1 MLVYAFAIALS
12 AFLLFLVQPII
23 ARQILPWFGGSAAVW
38 TTCMMF
44 FQLALLAGYAYSDQV
59 VRRLPAQAQRRL
71 HAALLL
77 ASLASLP
84 ILAGDA
90 WRPADPSQPVLRIL
104 ALLAMTVGL
113 PYFMLSTTGPLLQA
127 WFAQRFPQARV
138 YRLYAL
144 SNAASM
150 SALLAYPTLIEP
162 ASSISLQ
169 ATAWSAGYGL
179 FVLVAL
185 VLLWLG
191 RSPRDAVEG
200 ERGGGAGVPPS
211 PAQPGLVV
219 PSSGL
224 GEQLRWF
231 GLSALASVLLL
242 AVTAH
247 LTQNVASVPFL
258 WLLPL
263 SLYLLT
269 FILSFDGQGWYRP
282 VLTPV
287 AAGLACLLMAGG
299 LIASIGPG
307 GRIVYGSMPLQQGL
321 IVYGGGLFV
330 LCMFLHGQLALR
342 RPAAVQLTR
351 FYLMVALG
359 GAAGGV
365 FVGVVA
371 SLIFD
376 DYHEL
381 PLALVAAAIT
391 LLAVARTER
400 GRLLA
405 FVGLLP
411 VLVLSGL
418 LGWFGSRASIETT
431 RNFYGV
437 LKVREV
443 DAGTPGARR
452 LLVHGNTV
460 HGGELLDP
468 ARRKEPIA
476 YYGPGSGVTRVLRWF
491 QQHDGDRAEHV
502 GVVGLGAGVLA
513 GFQRPGDRYRFYEI
527 DPAVAEIAGRSF
539 DWLRGESGGTQ
550 VILGDGR
557 LRLESEAPN
566 RFRVLVLDAFSS
578 DSVPMHLLTE
588 EAMQVYWRH
597 VEEDGAIV
605 FNISNRYL
613 DLGPVILHLAQSV
626 GWQALRV
633 FDQPAP
639 SAPWLYPSEFVIVT
653 ANAELARTL
662 NEGGAGLLRPTRGV
676 AVWTDAYGSLLDVL
690 RTAPGPRDRS
700 P

>member
-44 FQLALLAGYAYSDQV
+44 FQLALLAGYAYSDQA

-77 ASLASLP
+77 VSLASLP

-90 WRPADPSQPVLRIL
+90 WRPADPSQPILRII
-104 ALLAMTVGL
+104 ALLAVTVGL

-150 SALLAYPTLIEP
+150 AALLAYPTLIEP
-162 ASSISLQ
+162 VSSVPLQ

-185 VLLWLG
+185 VLLWLR
-191 RSPRDAVEG
+191 RSSHHAVEG
-200 ERGGGAGVPPS
+200 DRGGDAGTPSSSAPPE
-211 PAQPGLVV
+211 PVMP
-219 PSSGL
+219 PSGL

-282 VLTPV
+282 VLTPF

-405 FVGLLP
+405 FLGLLP
-411 VLVLSGL
+411 VLVLCGL

-431 RNFYGV
+431 RDFYGV

-468 ARRKEPIA
+468 ARRREPIA

-513 GFQRPGDRYRFYEI
+513 GFRRPGDRYRFYEI

-539 DWLRGESGGTQ
+539 DWLRSGSGGMQ

-566 RFRVLVLDAFSS
+566 HFRLLVLDAFSS
-578 DSVPMHLLTE
+578 DSVPMHLLTA
-588 EAMQVYWRH
+588 EAVRVYRRH
-597 VEEDGAIV
+597 VEGDGAIV
-605 FNISNRYL
+605 FNVSNRYL
-613 DLGPVILHLAQSV
+613 DLGPVIRHLADAI
-626 GWQALRV
+626 GWQAIRWS
-633 FDQPAP
+633 DQPGP
-639 SAPWLYPSEFVIVT
+639 DAPWLHPSEFIVVT
-653 ANAELARTL
+653 ANAGLIRSL
-662 NEGGAGLLRPTRGV
+662 LDEGAQRVAPAQGV
-676 AVWTDAYGSLLDVL
+676 APWTDAFGNLLGVL
-690 RTAPGPRDRS
+690 KARR
-700 P
+700 